1 MKFKLCLLGCQTLT
15 IELPHHGC
23 IFHYVGA
30 CKRKKIVLKKKSNYE
45 KKKKQVMHFSI
56 FFNYIF
62 NVGFLL
68 CNYSIE
74 ITKKSVQHPSEK
86 GYNFFLYIFF

>member
-45 KKKKQVMHFSI
+45 KEKKNKLCILAYSSIIFSMWVFCFAI
-56 FFNYIF
+56 IQ
-62 NVGFLL
+62 L
-68 CNYSIE
+68 
-74 ITKKSVQHPSEK
+74 K
-86 GYNFFLYIFF
+86 

>member
-45 KKKKQVMHFSI
+45 KKKKKTSYAF
-56 FFNYIF
+56 
-62 NVGFLL
+62 
-68 CNYSIE
+68 
-74 ITKKSVQHPSEK
+74 
-86 GYNFFLYIFF
+86 